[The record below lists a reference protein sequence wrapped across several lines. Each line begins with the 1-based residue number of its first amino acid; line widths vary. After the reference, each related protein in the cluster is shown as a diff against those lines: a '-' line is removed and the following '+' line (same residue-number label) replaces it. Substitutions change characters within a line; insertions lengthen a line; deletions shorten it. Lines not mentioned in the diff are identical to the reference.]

1 MSHLPL
7 DLSSFTATTT
17 GCVLTILDGSA
28 NQEYLFHYETTAV
41 TELHS
46 GRVQIHDKNGS
57 FISLYPSQMVDLGL
71 TVAGLTATI
80 VSCQG
85 VDTLE
90 SQIIVTQAN
99 FLTTIG
105 SGSIDSTKEYF
116 LDGIIDMG
124 STSIEIPL
132 NGMNIKG
139 YDFNLSGLT
148 STALDYTMFT
158 SPIGGSGDVLWVD
171 FHIDVSGVGSQVLD
185 IVGLTGF
192 EAFEIAR
199 INFNNCSSL
208 GEIDTY
214 RQGLETGTGRFGGSP
229 SLTLHG
235 TWVGGFR
242 ITTSIVRSM
251 SDTTTEPLFK
261 AGTAFVMNSRFL
273 TDINCDLGT
282 LQPFADFAPANFT
295 NPSTLQFKGAIISR
309 DGAFD
314 SSDTNI
320 LPNISREDLA
330 SDFDNNIGVD
340 NTFVGGRAFVSS
352 ESVTTVSS
360 QGAYYTLNANWDSNN
375 LQHFDSPAGGQL
387 RHLGNNPREFKVTV
401 NFNIESTATNEIGIR
416 LKKWDNSAGSFSE
429 FAERARE
436 INSFVGGRDVGFYN
450 FSFNV
455 TLDQNDY
462 IFFQVRNNTS
472 ADNLTLELSS
482 DFSIEQR

>member
-1 MSHLPL
+1 MAEQLKSVLKTYFQTGDVPTEGQFV
-7 DLSSFTATTT
+7 DLVDSLTLQSQTDTAEVAIALNTAKIGFSQETILVTQSNFATT
-17 GCVLTILDGSA
+17 
-28 NQEYLFHYETTAV
+28 
-41 TELHS
+41 
-46 GRVQIHDKNGS
+46 
-57 FISLYPSQMVDLGL
+57 LGG
-71 TVAGLTATI
+71 T
-80 VSCQG
+80 
-85 VDTLE
+85 
-90 SQIIVTQAN
+90 
-99 FLTTIG
+99 
-105 SGSIDSTKEYF
+105 IDSTKLYQIE
-116 LDGIIDMG
+116 GVIDTG
-124 STSIEIPL
+124 TTSIEIPATGL
-132 NGMNIKG
+132 SLKG
-139 YDFNLSGLT
+139 NSFDLSGLV
-148 STALDYTMFT
+148 STEANYTMFT
-158 SPIGGSGDVLWVD
+158 SPVGGSGNLLGSDYY
-171 FHIDVSGVGSQVLD
+171 VSVTGAASKIYD
-185 IVGLTGF
+185 ITDATGF
-192 EAFEIAR
+192 NAFEFSR
-199 INFNNCSSL
+199 VNYNDCTSL
-208 GEIDTY
+208 GDIYNY
-214 RQGLETGTGRFGGSP
+214 RQGLESGTGRFGGSP

-235 TWVGGFR
+235 TWVGGYR

-282 LQPFADFAPANFT
+282 LQPFADFAPANFV

-314 SSDTNI
+314 SPDTNI

-330 SDFDNNIGVD
+330 SDFDNNIGID

-360 QGAYYTLNANWDSNN
+360 QGAYYTLNANWGSNN

-387 RHLGNNPREFKVTV
+387 RHLGNNPREFKITV
-401 NFNIESTATNEIGIR
+401 NFNIESAPTNEIGIR

-472 ADNLTLELSS
+472 INNLTLELSS
-482 DFSIEQR
+482 DFSIEER